1 MSSISG
7 IGPTLSTAQ
16 LQMAYDARVASLQK
30 DALQMSGEM
39 SQQLIES
46 AMADPAVGQKINIQ
60 V

>member
-7 IGPTLSTAQ
+7 IGSTLSTAQ
-16 LQMAYDARVASLQK
+16 LQMAYNARVASLQK
-30 DALQMSGEM
+30 DAMQMSGEM

-46 AMADPAVGQKINIQ
+46 AVSDPAVGQKLNIQ